1 MINSG
6 TTTKKYDAKTIV
18 TIGMLCAIA
27 FIAKLISN
35 VIPIAVAGFLEFD
48 LKDVI
53 VVIAGFICGP
63 LSAVI
68 VSVIVSVIEMLTISS
83 TGPIGLIMNILSTC
97 SFACVASIF
106 YKKNRSMKGAVLS
119 LVAGVLCMTVIMVL
133 WNYLITPLYMGVD
146 RDVVAGMLLSVFL
159 PFNVVKGGIN
169 ATLTL
174 LLYKP
179 IVTALYRANLVSAS
193 PTSSK
198 GSVKWGLMLVA
209 FVLLATFVLLALV
222 LAGIL

>member
-1 MINSG
+1 MRNS
-6 TTTKKYDAKTIV
+6 TASKFDAKTIV
-18 TIGMLCAIA
+18 TIGMLCAVA

-35 VIPIAVAGFLEFD
+35 IIPIAVAGFLEFD

-53 VVIAGFICGP
+53 IVIAGFICGP

-68 VSVIVSVIEMLTISS
+68 ISVIASVIEMLTISS

-97 SFACVASIF
+97 AFACTAAVL
-106 YKKNRSMKGAVLS
+106 YKKNRSMKGAILS
-119 LVAGVLCMTVIMVL
+119 LLVGIVFMTIVMVL
-133 WNYLITPLYMGVD
+133 WNYLITPLYMGVE
-146 RDVVAGMLLSVFL
+146 REVVAGMLVSVFL
-159 PFNVVKGGIN
+159 PFNLVKGGIN
-169 ATLTL
+169 ASLAL

-179 IVTALYRANLVSAS
+179 IVTALYKANLISAS
-193 PTSSK
+193 PTSGK
-198 GSVKWGLMLVA
+198 GSVKWGLILVS

>member
-1 MINSG
+1 MTQSRTNA
-6 TTTKKYDAKTIV
+6 KYDAKTIV

-35 VIPIAVAGFLEFD
+35 IIPIAVAGFLEFD

-53 VVIAGFICGP
+53 IVIAGFICGP
-63 LSAVI
+63 VSAVI
-68 VSVIVSVIEMLTISS
+68 VSVIVSFIEMLTISS

-97 SFACVASIF
+97 SFACVASLF
-106 YKKNRSMKGAVLS
+106 YKRNRSMKGAILS
-119 LVAGVLCMTVIMVL
+119 LIIGTVCMTIVMVL
-133 WNYLITPLYMGVD
+133 WNYLITPLYMGVE
-146 RDVVAGMLLSVFL
+146 REVVAGMLVSVFL

-179 IVTALYRANLVSAS
+179 IVTALNRANLIAAS
-193 PTSSK
+193 PTSSR
-198 GSVKWGLMLVA
+198 GSVKWELILISL
-209 FVLLATFVLLALV
+209 VLLATFVLLALV

>member
-1 MINSG
+1 MTNSA
-6 TTTKKYDAKTIV
+6 TTTKKYSAKTIV

-35 VIPIAVAGFLEFD
+35 VIPIAIAGFLEFD

-97 SFACVASIF
+97 SFACVAAVF

-119 LVAGVLCMTVIMVL
+119 LVAGMLCMTVVMVL
-133 WNYLITPLYMGVD
+133 WNYLITPLYMGVE
-146 RDVVAGMLLSVFL
+146 REVVAGMLLSVFL
-159 PFNVVKGGIN
+159 PFNLVKGGIN

-179 IVTALYRANLVSAS
+179 IVTALHRANLISAS

-198 GSVKWGLMLVA
+198 GSVKWGLMLVS
-209 FVLLATFVLLALV
+209 FVLLATFILLALV

>member
-1 MINSG
+1 MTDSR
-6 TTTKKYDAKTIV
+6 TKSTYSAKTIV

-35 VIPIAVAGFLEFD
+35 VIPIAIAGFLEFD
-48 LKDVI
+48 LKDII

-97 SFACVASIF
+97 SFACVASIL
-106 YKKNRSMKGAVLS
+106 YKKNRSMKGAILS
-119 LVAGVLCMTVIMVL
+119 LVTGVVCMTIVMVL
-133 WNYLITPLYMGVD
+133 WNYLITPLYMGVE
-146 RDVVAGMLLSVFL
+146 REVVAGMLVSVFM
-159 PFNVVKGGIN
+159 PFNLVKGGIN

-179 IVTALYRANLVSAS
+179 IVTALNRANLIAAS
-193 PTSSK
+193 PTTGK
-198 GSVKWGLMLVA
+198 GSVKWGLMLISL
-209 FVLLATFVLLALV
+209 VLLATFVLLALV